1 MNRLSDWLKRK
12 VRDPL
17 LAELKKGV
25 SPSEIAAA
33 ISVSLAIAVNPIIGT
48 TTILCLLA
56 GKVFRLNHLIMQTI
70 NYFSYPL
77 QLLLIIP
84 LVRLGE
90 MITGSEKLP
99 LNPTLI
105 IEEFNRSISGFLVKF
120 GMAGLHGLLGWLIA
134 VPPCAFII
142 NFILK
147 KFLSKWMK
155 FKSDQ

>member
-1 MNRLSDWLKRK
+1 MPRLSDWLKRK

-25 SPSEIAAA
+25 SPDEIAAA
-33 ISVSLAIAVNPIIGT
+33 VAVSLAIAVNPIIGT

-56 GKVFRLNHLIMQTI
+56 GKIFRLNHLIMQTI

-90 MITGSEKLP
+90 WITGAEQMP
-99 LNPTLI
+99 LNPALI
-105 IEEFNRSISGFLVKF
+105 IEELNRSFSGFLVKF
-120 GMAGLHGLLGWLIA
+120 GMAGLHGLLGWLVAI
-134 VPPCAFII
+134 PPVVFII

-147 KFLSKWMK
+147 KILRKWIKSKTL
-155 FKSDQ
+155 